1 MTKEY
6 CWPPETRKSKEP
18 DPPPELLEGTHV
30 PIPWLYPGEL
40 ETSGLCNCKRKQLCC
55 FKPLNLWYL
64 FTAATMGNYPR
75 SFIGQHSLQYLHA
88 LLTWQKSTFVVN
100 FHLDTGSISLFF
112 SLYFYLYFL
121 VIYFYLFFFQTYIFN
136 CLFFSFIFY
145 FFILYYYYFFK
156 F

>member
-88 LLTWQKSTFVVN
+88 LLTWQKSAFVVN
-100 FHLDTGSISLFF
+100 FHLILVAYLWDQKKAGVAILISDKIDFKTKAVKRDKEGHYIMIKGSIQED
-112 SLYFYLYFL
+112 
-121 VIYFYLFFFQTYIFN
+121 IT
-136 CLFFSFIFY
+136 
-145 FFILYYYYFFK
+145 
-156 F
+156 